1 MQDWSES
8 TWMIRWIGVCAKLH
22 NYVMNMNDPWIEDDS
37 DIDLEVELDIPCLSM
52 SPSIYGQAVVG
63 VTS

>member
-1 MQDWSES
+1 
-8 TWMIRWIGVCAKLH
+8 MIRWIGVCAKLH